1 MCLFQF
7 PDSAEK
13 WKESAKLFHERWN
26 FPHCIGAIDG
36 KHIDIVPPA
45 DSGSFYYNYKGR
57 HSMVLLAIVDA
68 RYRFLLVDFGT
79 NGRVSD
85 GGVLQNTTFFA
96 KLQKG
101 ELNIPDPSNVSE
113 NFQKVPYVFVA
124 DDAFPHRADMM
135 KPFRQAQLDSPDKE
149 IFNYRLSRARHVVE
163 NGFGIL
169 ASRFRIYH
177 TQINLERQNIV
188 KVVMATCVLH
198 NFLMEH
204 ASTTYAPPS
213 NLYQENTENGSIDC
227 TGYNTS
233 QSNMFALNR
242 QNLGNIN
249 YNAKQVRE
257 NFMDYFMHEGKVPWQ
272 DKHILKNRCPSTT

>member
-1 MCLFQF
+1 MFQF

-13 WKESAKLFHERWN
+13 WEECAKLFHERWN
-26 FPHCIGAIDG
+26 FPHCIGAMDG

-68 RYRFLLVDFGT
+68 RYRFLLVDFGS
-79 NGRVSD
+79 NGRISD
-85 GGVLQNTTFFA
+85 GGVLLNTKFFA
-96 KLQKG
+96 KLQSG
-101 ELNIPDPSNVSE
+101 ELNIPEPSDVSD
-113 NFQKVPYVFVA
+113 NFKSVPYVIVA
-124 DDAFPHRADMM
+124 DDAFPLRPDIL

-177 TQINLERQNIV
+177 TPINLEPQNIV

-204 ASTTYAPPS
+204 ESTNYAPPS
-213 NLYQENTENGSIDC
+213 NSYQESTENGTIVC
-227 TGYNTS
+227 TGYDTS
-233 QSNMFALNR
+233 RSNMIALNR
-242 QNLGNIN
+242 QNQGNIT
-249 YNAKQVRE
+249 YSAKNVRE
-257 NFMDYFMHEGKVPWQ
+257 NFMYYFMNEGKVPWQ
-272 DKHILKNRCPSTT
+272 DKHILKNRRSSTN